1 METKA
6 NYVAVGAFV
15 LACMI
20 GLVVIVM
27 WLAGMQFSQ
36 EYAYYQTNFKGPVT
50 GLGKGTTVRYNG
62 IEVGRITDLAF
73 NPSDPQSV
81 IATLQV
87 QPDLK
92 IHTDSD
98 ATIES
103 EGITGG
109 SYVEINGGTAKAPI
123 LVAQEGQRYPVIKS
137 KQSTL
142 RQLEQTLPQILEKLS
157 KVGDRLNGV
166 LSDDNRKAFS
176 AILDNLDQ
184 TTTTLAARSEDIDK
198 TLKNVSSA
206 SAKLQPAL
214 DEAAASLKK
223 FDQLTSHADEFV
235 TGPAL
240 AQIPDL
246 MADMRH
252 LSTSLNK
259 LSDSLKDD
267 PSKVLF
273 GDRREGYTPKGTAK

>member
-27 WLAGMQFSQ
+27 WLAGMQYTQ
-36 EYAYYQTNFKGPVT
+36 EYAYFQTNFKGPVT
-50 GLGKGTTVRYNG
+50 GLGKGTVVRYNG

-73 NPSDPQSV
+73 NPADPQSI

-109 SYVEINGGTAKAPI
+109 SYVEISGGTAKAP
-123 LVAQEGQRYPVIKS
+123 LLTAKDGQRYPVIRS

-142 RQLEQTLPQILEKLS
+142 RQLEQTLPQILEKLN

-166 LSDDNRKAFS
+166 LSDENREAFT
-176 AILDNLDQ
+176 AILNNLSQ
-184 TTTTLAARSEDIDK
+184 TTAALAARSQDIDK

-206 SAKLQPAL
+206 SDKLQPAL
-214 DEAAASLKK
+214 NEATASLKR
-223 FDQLTSHADEFV
+223 FDQLATHADDFV
-235 TGPAL
+235 TGPAI
-240 AQIPDL
+240 AQVGDL
-246 MADMRH
+246 MADMRR
-252 LSTSLNK
+252 LTTSLNK
-259 LSDSLKDD
+259 LSDSLNEEPTKL
-267 PSKVLF
+267 LF
-273 GDRREGYTPKGTAK
+273 GDRREGYTPKGADK